1 MILSEGYPSRTLR
14 LSLLTAKNAKARRFR
29 FRNATCIRSKQ
40 LDPIGHWLGYAC
52 PMPLQAPA
60 RDQQLIQIVNSALS
74 DAFQKSSKWLAC
86 RPGCSQ
92 CCVGV
97 FAINQLDAIRLRKG
111 LAELEQQDPRRAARI
126 RERARATVA
135 RLSPDFPG
143 DPSTG
148 LLNDDDSDEACKHW
162 DEYGNSEPCPVLDPE
177 KGTCELY
184 ESRPVICRTF
194 GPALTSENDLGHCEL
209 CFVGATEEEVVACEM
224 HPDPD
229 HLEEA
234 LLKELEEDTGAK
246 GETIIAFAL
255 VRG

>member
-1 MILSEGYPSRTLR
+1 MLFYAVPGSE
-14 LSLLTAKNAKARRFR
+14 
-29 FRNATCIRSKQ
+29 IRSKQ
-40 LDPIGHWLGYAC
+40 LDPISRWLSYAY
-52 PMPLQAPA
+52 PMLLQAPA
-60 RDQQLIQIVNSALS
+60 RDQQLIQIVNSGLA

-97 FAINQLDAIRLRKG
+97 FAINQLDAIRLRRG
-111 LAELEQQDPRRAARI
+111 LAELEQQDPQRAARI
-126 RERARATVA
+126 RERVNATVA

-143 DPSTG
+143 DLASG
-148 LLNDDDSDEACKHW
+148 LLSDDDSDEACKQW
-162 DEYGNSEPCPVLDPE
+162 DEYANDVPCPVLDPE

-194 GPALTSENDLGHCEL
+194 GPALTTDGDLGHCEL
-209 CFVGATEEEVVACEM
+209 CFVGATEEEVVAHEI

-234 LLKELEEDTGAK
+234 LLKELEETTGAK
-246 GETIIAFAL
+246 GETLIAFAL
-255 VRG
+255 ARGA

>member
-1 MILSEGYPSRTLR
+1 
-14 LSLLTAKNAKARRFR
+14 
-29 FRNATCIRSKQ
+29 
-40 LDPIGHWLGYAC
+40 
-52 PMPLQAPA
+52 MPPC
-60 RDQQLIQIVNSALS
+60 
-74 DAFQKSSKWLAC
+74 K
-86 RPGCSQ
+86 PGCSQ

-111 LAELEQQDPRRAARI
+111 LAELEQQDPERAARI
-126 RERARATVA
+126 LQRAHASVA
-135 RLSPDFPG
+135 RLSRDFPG
-143 DPSTG
+143 DPATG

-162 DEYGNSEPCPVLDPE
+162 DEYGNNEPCPVLNPE
-177 KGTCELY
+177 TGTCELY

-209 CFVGATEEEVVACEM
+209 CFVGATEEEVIASEM

-229 HLEEA
+229 NLEEA
-234 LLKELEEDTGAK
+234 LLKELEETTGAK

>member
-1 MILSEGYPSRTLR
+1 LM
-14 LSLLTAKNAKARRFR
+14 
-29 FRNATCIRSKQ
+29 KQ
-40 LDPIGHWLGYAC
+40 LDQISRCLSYAC
-52 PMPLQAPA
+52 AMPLQAPA
-60 RDQQLIQIVNSALS
+60 RDQQLIQIVNSALA
-74 DAFQKSSKWLAC
+74 DAFEKSSKWLAC
-86 RPGCSQ
+86 KPGCSQ

-111 LAELEQQDPRRAARI
+111 LADLEQQDPQRASRI
-126 RERARATVA
+126 RARANATVA

-143 DPSTG
+143 DLATG

-162 DEYGNSEPCPVLDPE
+162 DEYANDVPCPVLDPE

-184 ESRPVICRTF
+184 ESRPIICRTF

-209 CFVGATEEEVVACEM
+209 CFVGAPEEVVIAHEM

-234 LLKELEEDTGAK
+234 LLKELEETTGAK

>member
-1 MILSEGYPSRTLR
+1 MPFKIAASGWPASRAAPNVAWEYLPSINSTP
-14 LSLLTAKNAKARRFR
+14 SACEKAW
-29 FRNATCIRSKQ
+29 RNS
-40 LDPIGHWLGYAC
+40 
-52 PMPLQAPA
+52 
-60 RDQQLIQIVNSALS
+60 NSRIP
-74 DAFQKSSKWLAC
+74 Q
-86 RPGCSQ
+86 
-92 CCVGV
+92 
-97 FAINQLDAIRLRKG
+97 
-111 LAELEQQDPRRAARI
+111 RAARI
-126 RERARATVA
+126 RERAHASVA

-143 DPSTG
+143 DLSTG

-162 DEYGNSEPCPVLDPE
+162 DDYGNSEPCPVLDPE

-209 CFVGATEEEVVACEM
+209 CFVGATEEEVIASEM

-234 LLKELEEDTGAK
+234 LLKELEETTGAK

-255 VRG
+255 LRGLGKKDALAQPGNSRTPRGDGRPRPS